1 MPGSSHEGSVESA
14 TGPNGA
20 GWGGRIR
27 TYTDEGDVVLDNAFG
42 SGSFLVA
49 AAIENRRFIGIE
61 RNDEVHLF
69 KEDRVD
75 YIEVAAAR
83 LAAVGVSPNVVRA

>member
-1 MPGSSHEGSVESA
+1 MRKS
-14 TGPNGA
+14 T
-20 GWGGRIR
+20 
-27 TYTDEGDVVLDNAFG
+27 
-42 SGSFLVA
+42 
-49 AAIENRRFIGIE
+49 
-61 RNDEVHLF
+61 LF